1 MFKAPN
7 RCGAA
12 ACLIKGPL
20 TQLCQRIEDK
30 QMTYDRRTVLMKL
43 RMGMNVVLVR
53 LLAKEKRNVVAED
66 TGVAND
72 SYSSV

>member
-1 MFKAPN
+1 
-7 RCGAA
+7 
-12 ACLIKGPL
+12 
-20 TQLCQRIEDK
+20 
-30 QMTYDRRTVLMKL
+30 MTYDRRTVLMKL